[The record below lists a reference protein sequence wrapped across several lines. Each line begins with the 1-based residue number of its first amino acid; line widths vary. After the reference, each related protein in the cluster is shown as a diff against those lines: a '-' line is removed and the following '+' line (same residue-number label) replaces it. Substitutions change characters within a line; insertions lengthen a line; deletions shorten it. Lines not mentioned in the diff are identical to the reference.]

1 MRSPIQ
7 PPAPSP
13 LLRVSR
19 TIQTASIQSPSPL
32 DIGPRFAYK
41 HSDTPEPDLRAMKGE
56 TMAGKKA
63 SKKLKKGKKIQA
75 TRALAIDSY
84 RPHTGT

>member
-1 MRSPIQ
+1 
-7 PPAPSP
+7 
-13 LLRVSR
+13 
-19 TIQTASIQSPSPL
+19 
-32 DIGPRFAYK
+32 
-41 HSDTPEPDLRAMKGE
+41 MKGE